1 MSRTRLIIFSMLAM
15 LAIGAVTA
23 SSASAFAW
31 WIETGEGKEEIL
43 KAGVKEPFNNAA
55 VVAAPFKLKWKKEF
69 EVSCEAASYQ
79 EAFLEGTVKL
89 GAKSIAFAKCKVIK
103 PAGCQIKGE
112 EIKTTPLRGEIKLV
126 GTAVEFVL
134 EPVTGTLVAKFEI
147 EAAGECAKKI
157 VEITGKAKGEIPN
170 AKELTKEK
178 FFLFQ
183 NKPESLEIEK
193 TTPEATEGKVG
204 YTSVTKKGW
213 SAH

>member
-1 MSRTRLIIFSMLAM
+1 MSRIRLIAFSTLAT
-15 LAIGAVTA
+15 LALGVVTA
-23 SSASAFAW
+23 SSAAAFAW

-43 KAGVKEPFNNAA
+43 KLEAKEPFNSAA
-55 VVAAPFKLKWKKEF
+55 TVAAPFKFKWKKEF

-89 GAKSIAFAKCKVIK
+89 GAKSITFTKCKVMK
-103 PAGCQIKGE
+103 PAGCKIKGE
-112 EIKTTPLRGEIKLV
+112 EIKTAALKGEIRQV
-126 GTAVEFVL
+126 GTAVEFIL

-147 EAAGECAKKI
+147 EAVGVCAKKN
-157 VEITGKAKGEIPN
+157 VEITGRAKGEIPN
-170 AKELTKEK
+170 ASELTKEK

-193 TTPEATEGKVG
+193 TTLESTEGKVG